1 MPLAKASLVR
11 EDRITA
17 NAAVDTDA
25 GQRSSEHRQLSWC
38 QPDWPAPANIGA
50 GFSTRYGGYSH
61 GPFAGLNVGDHVGDD
76 ASHVAANRQRIA
88 DWIAA
93 DVAAHHGAHVVNAPE
108 AKSDATKPHIA
119 APQYLQQVHGT
130 VCVELP
136 LPTAH
141 EQAKVSKHVASQ
153 DSDNQS
159 SDKQSSAPPRADAAF
174 SCAIATPCL
183 VMTADCLPVL
193 FCDQQGT
200 MVAAAHAGWRGLC
213 DGVLEQTVAQFDAK
227 GVARS
232 AVMVWLGPA
241 IGPMAFEVGSEVRQ
255 AFMAQDADAVLAFQ
269 PQAAAPDKW
278 LADLYLLARQR
289 LNAMGIS
296 AIYGGH
302 FCTYTDAERF
312 FSYRRD
318 GQTGRMVSAIWRRN

>member
-1 MPLAKASLVR
+1 MPSAKAPHEQLLPSDAASAADAPPLAHS
-11 EDRITA
+11 
-17 NAAVDTDA
+17 N
-25 GQRSSEHRQLSWC
+25 LSWC

-50 GFSTRYGGYSH
+50 GFSTRHGGYSQ
-61 GPFAGLNVGDHVGDD
+61 GSFAGLNVGDHVGDD
-76 ASHVAANRQRIA
+76 SSHVAANRQLIA

-93 DVAAHHGAHVVNAPE
+93 DVAAHQVHADSALYC
-108 AKSDATKPHIA
+108 KSSDHHIA

-136 LPTAH
+136 ATL
-141 EQAKVSKHVASQ
+141 V
-153 DSDNQS
+153 
-159 SDKQSSAPPRADAAF
+159 RADAAV
-174 SCAIATPCL
+174 SGAIATPCV

-232 AVMVWLGPA
+232 SLLVWLGPA
-241 IGPMAFEVGSEVRQ
+241 IGPAAFEVGAEVRQ
-255 AFMAQDADAVLAFQ
+255 AFMAQDASAALAFRQ
-269 PQAAAPDKW
+269 RETISDKTLDKTSDKTSNQSPEKW

-289 LNAMGIS
+289 LNAMGIT
-296 AIYGGH
+296 AIYGGDL
-302 FCTYTDAERF
+302 CTYTDAERF

-318 GQTGRMVSAIWRRN
+318 GQTGRMVTAIWRRR